1 MPETPKGLATVAF
14 LKTRLDEGHDHVGM
28 FEPLVHDAL
37 HGLTA
42 QDFLADDV
50 QMQLRNRSNILL
62 PRAAVSTLLRR
73 LTKRGLL
80 VRKGG
85 RFFRTTQPIPKL
97 DFAQAVERISVEQRA
112 LGAALVHYA
121 ADKGCDLGSEE
132 SALEAL
138 ATFVSDNKVHL
149 VLDEAFRDSPL
160 DRSSSPRKIV
170 RLIARFVTERCL
182 GPSEHHPAF
191 KALIEG
197 IILYDT
203 VLLTELPRA
212 AERFHALTVILDTP
226 VLFSAL
232 GLHGTANSLAANEG
246 IAMLREVGARTIAF
260 RATIHEMRG
269 ILSAYEERV
278 ATTEGRLNLRPTPLA
293 HHVLSSRLSSADLR
307 IISATLEGRV
317 QDAGVR
323 IRDLPPRH
331 SRYTLGEQELATK
344 LLDQGQEDTTQPRI
358 RHDVDCIAG
367 VLTLRAGRTSTA
379 IERAGA
385 IFCTSSGRV
394 VRNVQSW
401 FADEGQD
408 GIPPII
414 HQEALT
420 SIAWLKT
427 PGTSPLKI
435 HELAAVCAA
444 AMRPTSQ
451 TWTKFV
457 DTLRRLR
464 SEGSITDDET
474 AAIVVSELTEP
485 LLAHLDDDGDADADS
500 VTEAVERIR
509 DGYRNE
515 ASLAADEVMRQA
527 KVEVAMAERAANE
540 AVARTAQL
548 RDVIDANVRRN
559 SRRLANVGLAVTA
572 VLAMA
577 NVAMAF
583 GVVDYASATWIART
597 VLVLAGGAGLYS
609 TIAGCGLIN
618 MRNSCEDW
626 IAGKLRR
633 HWLPRTPIP
642 GKDYVLLNPHDMDVQ
657 PETLHPESQNQR
669 HPDA

>member
-28 FEPLVHDAL
+28 FEPLVYDAL

-42 QDFLADDV
+42 QDFLADDI
-50 QMQLRNRSNILL
+50 QMQVWNRSSIRL

-73 LTKRGLL
+73 LTRRGFLA
-80 VRKGG
+80 RKGG
-85 RFFRTTQPIPKL
+85 RFFRTTKALPKP
-97 DFAQAVERISVEQRA
+97 DFNQAVARISLEQRA
-112 LGAALVHYA
+112 LGAALVDYA
-121 ADKGCDLGSEE
+121 TDKGVDFGAAE

-160 DRSSSPRKIV
+160 DRSSGSRKIV
-170 RLIARFVTERCL
+170 RLIASFVTERCL
-182 GPSEHHPAF
+182 DPSEHQPAF
-191 KALIEG
+191 KTLIEG
-197 IILYDT
+197 MVLYDT

-212 AERFHALTVILDTP
+212 AERFHALTVVLDTP

-260 RATIHEMRG
+260 EATVHEMRG
-269 ILSAYEERV
+269 ILAAHEERL
-278 ATTEGRLNLRPTPLA
+278 ATTEGRLSLRPTPLA
-293 HHVLSSRLSSADLR
+293 HHVLSSGLSPADLR
-307 IISATLEGRV
+307 IISATLEKRV
-317 QDAGVR
+317 QDAGVK
-323 IRDLPPRH
+323 ICDFPPRQ
-331 SRYTLGEQELATK
+331 SCYTFGEQELATT
-344 LLDQGQEDTTQPRI
+344 LLDQDQGNTTQPRI

-367 VLTLRAGRTSTA
+367 VLTLRAGRTSTS

-394 VRNVQSW
+394 VRNVQKW
-401 FADEGQD
+401 FADEGQE

-427 PGTSPLKI
+427 SGTSPLKI

-464 SEGSITDDET
+464 SDGSITDDET
-474 AAIVVSELTEP
+474 VAIVVSELTEP
-485 LLAHLDDDGDADADS
+485 LLAHLDSDGDADADS
-500 VTEAVERIR
+500 IGEAIERIR

-515 ASLAADEVMRQA
+515 ALGAADAVRRQA
-527 KVEVAMAERAANE
+527 RVDVAMAARAANE
-540 AVARTAQL
+540 AIAKTAQL
-548 RDVIDANVRRN
+548 REVIDANIRRN
-559 SRRLANVGLAVTA
+559 SRMLANVSLAVA
-572 VLAMA
+572 VALAVA
-577 NVAMAF
+577 NVALAF
-583 GVVDYASATWIART
+583 GVVDYASATWVART
-597 VLVLAGGAGLYS
+597 VLVLAAGAGLYS
-609 TIAGCGLIN
+609 TTTGHSPMD
-618 MRNSCEDW
+618 MRNSCQDW

-633 HWLPRTPIP
+633 RWLPPTPILAL
-642 GKDYVLLNPHDMDVQ
+642 VHNPSAATRQ
-657 PETLHPESQNQR
+657 L
-669 HPDA
+669 